1 MTSKER
7 ILCALNGQRPDH
19 IPLTTWC
26 FGFQPPE
33 HLRWTN
39 GGNNVNYWYTKRL
52 EFLHTLPQEWSLED
66 DFKRALAWL
75 SLGVD
80 DVIDVSVPW
89 SMSPEVNFKDIVIP
103 PGGEGGDEQYPVM
116 VREYDT
122 PLGKI
127 RHAVKQTGKEP
138 DGWPVQPDHVPVI
151 EDYNIPRAKKH
162 LISEASEIDKLQ
174 FLYCPPDA
182 GQRNWYQERMASVR
196 KFSEEHGLF
205 VQAWTAFGM
214 DAVVWFTG
222 VDGAVTMSMT
232 EPEAFQKLINIVEA
246 TDYARTEL
254 AAKTPGIDM
263 VCQRG
268 WYSSTDFWSPELFCA
283 YVLPGLEKL
292 TSLAHKH
299 GKKFGYVMT
308 TGVETLG
315 PLLADAGVDLLYFV
329 DPVQDGIPLTKA
341 VELFGNRMT
350 MVGGINSIS
359 LASDD
364 IEKIRN
370 EVKSAIEILGPTNRF
385 ILHPVDAIFPD
396 TPWKSVEAMINAWKE
411 CRE

>member
-7 ILCALNGQRPDH
+7 ILCTLNGKRPDH

-33 HLRWTN
+33 HLKWASK
-39 GGNNVNYWYTKRL
+39 GEIVNYWYTKRL
-52 EFLHTLPQEWSLED
+52 EFLHSLPQVWSLED

-89 SMSPEVNFKDIVIP
+89 SLSHQVTWKDSVIP
-103 PGGEGGDEQYPVM
+103 PGGEGGDVQYPVM

-127 RHAVKQTGKEP
+127 NHSVRQTGKEP

-174 FLYCPPDA
+174 YLYCPPDA
-182 GQRNWYQERMASVR
+182 GQRSWYDERMASVR
-196 KFSEEHGLF
+196 KFSDDHGLF

-254 AAKTPGIDM
+254 AVKTPGIDM

-268 WYSSTDFWSPELFCA
+268 WYSSTDFWSPELFIA
-283 YVLPGLEKL
+283 YVLPGLKKL
-292 TSLAHKH
+292 TALAHKN

-341 VELFGNRMT
+341 RELFGNRMT
-350 MVGGINSIS
+350 MAGGINSIS
-359 LASDD
+359 LASAD

-370 EVKSAIEILGPTNRF
+370 EVKAAIDILGPTNRF

-396 TPWKSVEAMINAWKE
+396 TPWRGVEAMINAWKE
-411 CRE
+411 YQE

>member
-7 ILCALNGQRPDH
+7 ILCTLNGEIPDH

-33 HLRWTN
+33 HLRWVNN
-39 GGNNVNYWYTKRL
+39 GKQVNYWYTKRL
-52 EFLHTLPQEWSLED
+52 EHLHTLPQEWSLED

-80 DVIDVSVPW
+80 DVLEVSVPW
-89 SMSPEVNFKDIVIP
+89 SMSPEVTLKDSVIL

-116 VREYDT
+116 VREYNT
-122 PLGKI
+122 PLGSI
-127 RHAVKQTGKEP
+127 RHAVKQTGREP
-138 DGWPVQPDHVPVI
+138 DGWPVQPKDVPI
-151 EDYNIPRAKKH
+151 FEDYNIPRAKKH
-162 LISEASEIDKLQ
+162 LISDASEVDKLKY
-174 FLYCPPDA
+174 LYCPPDA
-182 GQRNWYQERMASVR
+182 GQNKWFDQRIDSVR
-196 KFSEEHGLF
+196 KFSDKHGLF

-232 EPEAFQKLINIVEA
+232 EPEAFQKLINIIEA
-246 TDYARTEL
+246 TDYVRTEI

-268 WYSSTDFWSPELFCA
+268 WYSSTDFWSPELFDA
-283 YVLPGLEKL
+283 YVFPSLAKL
-292 TSLAHKH
+292 TALAHKH

-315 PLLADAGVDLLYFV
+315 PRLADAGVDLLFFV
-329 DPVQDGIPLTKA
+329 DPVQDGITLTKA
-341 VELFGNRMT
+341 RELFGNRMT
-350 MVGGINSIS
+350 MVGGINSIT

-370 EVKSAIEILGPTNRF
+370 NVKEAIDILGPTNRF

-396 TPWKSVEAMINAWKE
+396 TPWKGVEAMIKAWKE
-411 CRE
+411 YQ